1 MEEDYEDIQAQQT
14 EETNDIR
21 DFLSGYQNSSNR
33 GSFDEYLALLNAFT
47 EDNDLTNDELEE
59 LFGKKNVRKV
69 KQFIKTRNRAGI
81 NNVINGRNLTR
92 RAYVKDGKVYTQ
104 GEKDFLE
111 SEYEAAEY
119 KGNTPQEAIQKYN
132 KDVEE
137 FRKNPNLI
145 YEQGPDNK
153 FRYVGDGKFGRVDLT
168 KASWVKD
175 DKKRDAQLKAYGKA
189 VDTATTANESQFDNY
204 KNDAKGYALLREIG
218 WLTDERKKD
227 LEGWDKL
234 DKTEDGKLK
243 QKEIQNSISSAL
255 IAYHNTLN
263 QNNDWFAGI
272 AADSWWKNLMN
283 IYNTKK
289 IAWIKDLKWEPGGRY
304 DRYLKGS
311 ASGTGDNMAIG
322 NYLGFVQQG
331 GSLKARAL
339 AKGGRILKA
348 AEGESLGDIA
358 LETAASLIPGYDIA
372 YAIKH
377 WNELS
382 FWEKAGYIA
391 SGIISLTPGGAMIK
405 LATNT
410 AKTVKRV
417 KKVVDAVD
425 KTTDALTAAK
435 NATKA
440 AEATQHLNDAA
451 TALKTAKTGLAEV
464 KGAKRVTKNVDKAT
478 EALEKAQNTSNV
490 ADRAKKIKDAEDALN
505 KARKQANRTKNWQ
518 RAKKIAKNAAA
529 MPALSAAGHGL
540 MTVARNLEN
549 SGRTTIDDITGTTTI
564 DTGDSNADNTVY
576 GDGSSNYNN
585 SYSDSY
591 AQAATSQMTPEERFR
606 SKQVTVDG
614 YNPVITA
621 AKNGGYLKYF
631 G

>member
-1 MEEDYEDIQAQQT
+1 MEEDYEDILAQQT

-69 KQFIKTRNRAGI
+69 KQFIKTHNRAGI
-81 NNVINGRNLTR
+81 NNVINGRNFTR

-137 FRKNPNLI
+137 FRKNPNLV
-145 YEQGPDNK
+145 YEQGSDNK

-189 VDTATTANESQFDNY
+189 VDAATTANEAQFAKY
-204 KNDAKGYALLREIG
+204 KDDSKGYALLREIG
-218 WLTDERKKD
+218 WLTDERKKELD
-227 LEGWDKL
+227 GWDKL
-234 DKTEDGKLK
+234 GKTEDGKLK

-263 QNNDWFAGI
+263 QNNDWFEGI

-283 IYNTKK
+283 VYNTQK

-311 ASGTGDNMAIG
+311 ASGTGDNTAIG

-348 AEGESLGDIA
+348 ADGESIGSV
-358 LETAASLIPGYDIA
+358 AASTALGFMPGGDWVDLA
-372 YAIKH
+372 LNWKNMS
-377 WNELS
+377 W
-382 FWEKAGYIA
+382 WERGLAAA
-391 SGIISLTPGGAMIK
+391 SGLVSLTPAGMAIK
-405 LATNT
+405 AGLNT
-410 AKTVKRV
+410 IKAVKNGYKTYKNIQKAKKAVKGISN
-417 KKVVDAVD
+417 AAD
-425 KTTDALTAAK
+425 KAGEVTKAKQAIDAAK
-435 NATKA
+435 NSLKGVKGSKKTIDKLDKAKKSLTKKVGQRG
-440 AEATQHLNDAA
+440 ENN
-451 TALKTAKTGLAEV
+451 ALKHLKSANKEQLKNIG
-464 KGAKRVTKNVDKAT
+464 KR
-478 EALEKAQNTSNV
+478 TS
-490 ADRAKKIKDAEDALN
+490 KIGV
-505 KARKQANRTKNWQ
+505 
-518 RAKKIAKNAAA
+518 NAAA
-529 MPALSAAGHGL
+529 AMALAPVTHTLSKMLSGNNGTPIINEDQTNEFSEINGGAGGSN
-540 MTVARNLEN
+540 V
-549 SGRTTIDDITGTTTI
+549 
-564 DTGDSNADNTVY
+564 GDVNMGN
-576 GDGSSNYNN
+576 GSSNYNGGQ
-585 SYSDSY
+585 
-591 AQAATSQMTPEERFR
+591 AQTDLAQMTPEERFR

>member
-1 MEEDYEDIQAQQT
+1 MEEDYEDILAQQT

-119 KGNTPQEAIQKYN
+119 KGSTPQEAIQKYN

-234 DKTEDGKLK
+234 GKTEDGKLK

-331 GSLKARAL
+331 GSLKTRAL

-348 AEGESLGDIA
+348 ADGESIGSV
-358 LETAASLIPGYDIA
+358 AASTALGFVPGGDWVDLALNWKNMSWWERGLAAASGLISITPAGMA
-372 YAIKH
+372 LKAGWNAIKATK
-377 WNELS
+377 NGY
-382 FWEKAGYIA
+382 KAYKNIQKA
-391 SGIISLTPGGAMIK
+391 
-405 LATNT
+405 
-410 AKTVKRV
+410 
-417 KKVVDAVD
+417 KKVVKGISNAQD
-425 KTTDALTAAK
+425 KASDVKQAKQAIEAAK
-435 NATKA
+435 DSLKGVKGSKKTIDKLDKAKRSLTKRVGQKG
-440 AEATQHLNDAA
+440 EDN
-451 TALKTAKTGLAEV
+451 ALKHLKSANKEQLKNIGKRTGKV
-464 KGAKRVTKNVDKAT
+464 GA
-478 EALEKAQNTSNV
+478 
-490 ADRAKKIKDAEDALN
+490 
-505 KARKQANRTKNWQ
+505 
-518 RAKKIAKNAAA
+518 NAAA
-529 MPALSAAGHGL
+529 AIALAPVTHTLSKML
-540 MTVARNLEN
+540 
-549 SGRTTIDDITGTTTI
+549 SGNNGIPITNEDQTNEFSEING
-564 DTGDSNADNTVY
+564 GA
-576 GDGSSNYNN
+576 GSSNVGDVNMGNGSGNYNGGQTQT
-585 SYSDSY
+585 DL
-591 AQAATSQMTPEERFR
+591 AQMTPEERFR

>member
-119 KGNTPQEAIQKYN
+119 KGSTPQEAIQKYN

-137 FRKNPNLI
+137 FRKNPNLV

-234 DKTEDGKLK
+234 GKTEDGKLK

-348 AEGESLGDIA
+348 ADGESIGSV
-358 LETAASLIPGYDIA
+358 AASTALGFVPGGDWVDLALNWKKMSWWERGLAAASGLISITPAGMA
-372 YAIKH
+372 
-377 WNELS
+377 L
-382 FWEKAGYIA
+382 KAGWN
-391 SGIISLTPGGAMIK
+391 SIK
-405 LATNT
+405 A
-410 AKTVKRV
+410 VKNGYKAYKNIQKA
-417 KKVVDAVD
+417 KKVVKGISNAQD
-425 KTTDALTAAK
+425 KANDIKQAKQAIDAAK
-435 NATKA
+435 DSLKGVKGSKKTIDKLDKAKRSLTKKVGQKG
-440 AEATQHLNDAA
+440 EDN
-451 TALKTAKTGLAEV
+451 ALKHLKSANKEQLKNIGKRTG
-464 KGAKRVTKNVDKAT
+464 KIGA
-478 EALEKAQNTSNV
+478 
-490 ADRAKKIKDAEDALN
+490 
-505 KARKQANRTKNWQ
+505 
-518 RAKKIAKNAAA
+518 NAAA
-529 MPALSAAGHGL
+529 AIALAPVTHTLSKMLSGNNDTPITNEDQTNEFSEINGGAGGSNVGDVN
-540 MTVARNLEN
+540 MGNG
-549 SGRTTIDDITGTTTI
+549 SG
-564 DTGDSNADNTVY
+564 S
-576 GDGSSNYNN
+576 YNGGQ
-585 SYSDSY
+585 
-591 AQAATSQMTPEERFR
+591 AQTDLAQMTPEERFR